1 MNGATVFK
9 SPRADDRFAAVTRWL
24 GEDLLGQFAY
34 LDIPGPLFVSTDG
47 DPDAPPTFRNLG
59 VTSHL
64 FWVAAGP

>member
-1 MNGATVFK
+1 VLDIYDGFDNPLACGLAL
-9 SPRADDRFAAVTRWL
+9 VT